1 MWYDVHVESLTNIR
15 GSSKNLSSI
24 RIYEKNNSLR
34 EFSTCKHKSDK
45 NINLDDF

>member
-24 RIYEKNNSLR
+24 RIYENNNSLR